1 MKAILLI
8 LILITNVQADNSAL
22 HFIDGKVSAAI
33 NTSNLTDIQ
42 GFYDCITYTKSGY
55 ADQNLNEL
63 QTNVIYKECA
73 RLYVKPPTITGAKI
87 IKFELN
93 TGSL

>member
-1 MKAILLI
+1 MKTILLL

-22 HFIDGKVSAAI
+22 HFINGNVSAI
-33 NTSNLTDIQ
+33 NPSNLTDIQ
-42 GFYDCITYTKSGY
+42 GFYDCVTYTKSGY

-73 RLYVKPPTITGAKI
+73 RLYEKPTPIKGAKI
-87 IKFELN
+87 IKFNLN